1 MTGRV
6 HIYTGDGKGK
16 TTAAVG
22 LAVRAAGAGMRVLL
36 VQFLKGRETAEL
48 APLRQLGVEI
58 VRSDDVTKFIPD
70 MTPAEREICRA
81 AQQRCLA
88 AARDGMETHDMLILD
103 EAFGAAATGMIDAG
117 RLETLVRGKPS
128 RLELVL
134 TGRDAP
140 PELIALAD
148 YVSEIRCVR
157 HPYDKGVKAR
167 RGIEF

>member
-1 MTGRV
+1 MAGLV

-48 APLRQLGVEI
+48 GPLRRLGVGI
-58 VRSDDVTKFIPD
+58 VRSDEVTKFIPD
-70 MTPAEREICRA
+70 MTQEEREICRA
-81 AQQRCLA
+81 AQRRCLG
-88 AARDGMETHDMLILD
+88 AARDGMKSHDLLILD
-103 EAFGAAATGMIDAG
+103 EVFGAAAAGMIGAG
-117 RLETLVRGKPS
+117 ELETLVRGKPS

-148 YVSEIRCVR
+148 YVSDIHCVR